1 MRRINVINGQA
12 GKDDSN
18 FPELS
23 LENAGIKNREMK
35 SMNYVTAT
43 LTPLFKR
50 QYICS

>member
-1 MRRINVINGQA
+1 MRRINVINGQT

-18 FPELS
+18 FPKLS
-23 LENAGIKNREMK
+23 LENAGIMNREMK

-43 LTPLFKR
+43 MTPLFKR